1 MSWMNDKELGPGAEL
16 DRLVLDHVMG
26 GEAPEGRGQFSTAG
40 PANKAMID
48 RLGEQGFEYRLQN
61 KGHRPPWVAWFGRDG
76 KAWEATSRTQFAANC
91 LAALKA
97 ADYLDSLLGQG
108 RDYSLDVT

>member
-1 MSWMNDKELGPGAEL
+1 MSWMNDKELGPGVEL
-16 DRLVLDHVMG
+16 DRLVLDRVMG

-48 RLGEQGFEYRLQN
+48 SLGEQGFEYRLQN

-97 ADYLDSLLGQG
+97 ADYMDSLLAQG